1 MKTKSQIKQ
10 GETTN
15 VRSSSV
21 IDFAPLDTVSREDDK
36 EQWATPQF
44 YCESDKE
51 ESEYVPP
58 KSANLRKAEAAIGK
72 AKFRRIMSKIYM
84 VTKEVA

>member
-58 KSANLRKAEAAIGK
+58 KSANLRKALTCEKQKLRSGK
-72 AKFRRIMSKIYM
+72 RNFDGL
-84 VTKEVA
+84 